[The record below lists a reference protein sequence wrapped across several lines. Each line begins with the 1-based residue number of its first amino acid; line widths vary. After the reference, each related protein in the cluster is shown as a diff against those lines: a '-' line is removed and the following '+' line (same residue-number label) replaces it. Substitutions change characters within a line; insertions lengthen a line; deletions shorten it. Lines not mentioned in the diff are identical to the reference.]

1 MAVNKNFVVKN
12 GLEVNTKLIR
22 ADATNNKVGIGT
34 SVPNYELHVNG
45 GIGATDVHVSGMS
58 TILTELNV
66 GLGGTVLT
74 VLGTGDQFV
83 GINTASPQ
91 FRLDV
96 RAPVS
101 TGQTALYVYGDM
113 RVTGDINLDDI
124 TLDDASIQNLTV
136 TDSIDVV
143 GLSTFASDLDLN
155 AALDVSGNVRVTGI
169 TTLASAGGITTTG
182 GDLYVGGDLF
192 VADDIVYDEVT
203 GRNINITG
211 ISTLAQL
218 NATTV
223 NVSVAATIASLDVSS
238 SGTITATDKDI
249 YTQFD
254 ITNNGSG
261 NYEFAATGIGF
272 TEATSNPT
280 LYLLRGK
287 KYHFSVNA
295 SGHPFNINT
304 VNTTGTGSRYNNGV
318 TNNGAAVG
326 VVTFAVPFDAP
337 EILHYNCGNHGG
349 MNGPIFIGNDGGIGL
364 SSEGTNIGVGFTQ
377 INFASTN
384 GTAVAITTSGG
395 GSGSNAGI
403 VTVTFTPGVS
413 LGLVIA
419 LGA

>member
-12 GLEVNTKLIR
+12 GIEVGQGLLFADSGQVGVGTTSTSATLEVK
-22 ADATNNKVGIGT
+22 GIT
-34 SVPNYELHVNG
+34 HSE
-45 GIGATDVHVSGMS
+45 GIKVSGVTTAVS
-58 TILTELNV
+58 KLQVGTGGTTLFVDAEAGNV
-66 GLGGTVLT
+66 GVTTTVPAFL
-74 VLGTGDQFV
+74 
-83 GINTASPQ
+83 
-91 FRLDV
+91 LDV
-96 RAPVS
+96 RSPVS
-101 TGQTALYVYGDM
+101 SGTTALFVQGDAQ
-113 RVTGDINLDDI
+113 VTGDLTLGGALDGGS
-124 TLDDASIQNLTV
+124 TSPTLTV
-136 TDSIDVV
+136 DQI
-143 GLSTFASDLDLN
+143 N
-155 AALDVSGNVRVTGI
+155 VTG
-169 TTLASAGGITTTG
+169 LATFGG
-182 GDLYVGGDLF
+182 YV
-192 VADDIVYDEVT
+192 DINNDVDFSS
-203 GRNINITG
+203 NINVGG
-211 ISTLAQL
+211 ISTLGGYVDINDDVDISGTL
-218 NATTV
+218 
-223 NVSVAATIASLDVSS
+223 NVSGISTLSFVDINNGDIVVTSI
-238 SGTITATDKDI
+238 GTTNLNVTGVTTSTDKEI

>member
-12 GLEVNTKLIR
+12 GIEVGQGLLFADSGQVGVGTTSTSATLEVK
-22 ADATNNKVGIGT
+22 GIT
-34 SVPNYELHVNG
+34 HSE
-45 GIGATDVHVSGMS
+45 GIKVSGVTTAVS
-58 TILTELNV
+58 KLQVGTGGTTLFVDAEAGNV
-66 GLGGTVLT
+66 GVTTTVPAFL
-74 VLGTGDQFV
+74 
-83 GINTASPQ
+83 
-91 FRLDV
+91 LDV
-96 RAPVS
+96 RSPVS
-101 TGQTALYVYGDM
+101 SGTTALFVQGDAQ
-113 RVTGDINLDDI
+113 VTGDLTLGGALDGGS
-124 TLDDASIQNLTV
+124 TSPTLTV
-136 TDSIDVV
+136 DQI
-143 GLSTFASDLDLN
+143 N
-155 AALDVSGNVRVTGI
+155 VTG
-169 TTLASAGGITTTG
+169 LATFGG
-182 GDLYVGGDLF
+182 YV
-192 VADDIVYDEVT
+192 DINNDVDFSS
-203 GRNINITG
+203 NINVGG
-211 ISTLAQL
+211 ISTLGGYVDINDDVDISGTL
-218 NATTV
+218 
-223 NVSVAATIASLDVSS
+223 NVSGISTLSFVDINNGDIVVTSI
-238 SGTITATDKDI
+238 GTTNLNVTGVTTSTDKEI

-395 GSGSNAGI
+395 GSGSNGI
-403 VTVTFTPGVS
+403 ATVTFTPGVS